1 MERIDKSNVTTAK
14 DVEAMKLINAYANF
28 LKKSGKI
35 ELPKLHDLMRTKV
48 FSEYSPYDNDWY
60 FIRCGKRLDGG
71 FIVAAIAR
79 HLYMRPNVGVKS
91 LRDAFGSRHRNGVRH
106 QFHDRVCAF
115 CESWALGQRKHH
127 SSLPPQ
133 PRGDGTCRVFW
144 EGRTQID
151 QGWIQGSWPDGQ
163 AALSEEMGGALSY
176 DCLLQTWQSE
186 AFSTSALIRVNSSG
200 DKIPFSIH
208 NVQFQF

>member
-60 FIRCGKRLDGG
+60 FIRC
-71 FIVAAIAR
+71 AAIAR

-106 QFHDRVCAF
+106 QFHDRANGNIIRHCLHNLEAMGLV
-115 CESWALGQRKHH
+115 ESSEKG
-127 SSLPPQ
+127 
-133 PRGDGTCRVFW
+133 
-144 EGRTQID
+144 GRRLTKAGYKDLDLMARQ
-151 QGWIQGSWPDGQ
+151 
-163 AALSEEMGGALSY
+163 L
-176 DCLLQTWQSE
+176 
-186 AFSTSALIRVNSSG
+186 
-200 DKIPFSIH
+200 
-208 NVQFQF
+208 

>member
-60 FIRCGKRLDGG
+60 FIRCGRRLDGG
-71 FIVAAIAR
+71 FSVAAIAR

-115 CESWALGQRKHH
+115 CES
-127 SSLPPQ
+127 
-133 PRGDGTCRVFW
+133 
-144 EGRTQID
+144 
-151 QGWIQGSWPDGQ
+151 
-163 AALSEEMGGALSY
+163 
-176 DCLLQTWQSE
+176 
-186 AFSTSALIRVNSSG
+186 
-200 DKIPFSIH
+200 
-208 NVQFQF
+208 